1 MYGYIKFRKEVIG
14 ILYKEFVD
22 IHSHVLPAVDDG
34 ALNMAQSL
42 DLLRSMQSVGVT
54 HVFLTPHYCKRRGH
68 VTAAGKIKHTY
79 NKLCT
84 ACDEEQINIKL
95 HPGTEMEYSQDGARY
110 IREGRVFTLGGTNY
124 ILVEFAPYVKSQ
136 TILRSAREIVQLGL
150 TPVIAHV
157 ERYESLYTDFDVL
170 YSLKEIGVML
180 QVNVRSMCVFN
191 LKLRKFLKRIIKER
205 LADFLAGDVHT
216 VPLEEKEIAKCSKL
230 VIKYSSEEYLEAL
243 MSGNAKKTILN
254 KEIN

>member
-42 DLLRSMQSVGVT
+42 DTLRSMQSLGVT
-54 HVFLTPHYCKRRGH
+54 DVFLTPHYCKRRGH
-68 VTAAGKIKHTY
+68 VTPTGKIRHTY
-79 NKLCT
+79 SKLCT
-84 ACDEEQINIKL
+84 ACEDEQISIRL
-95 HPGTEMEYSQDGARY
+95 HLGTEMEYSQDGARY
-110 IREGRVFTLGGTNY
+110 IREGRVFTMGDTNY
-124 ILVEFAPYVKSQ
+124 ILVEFPPYIKSQ
-136 TILRSAREIVQLGL
+136 TILHATREIVQMGL
-150 TPVIAHV
+150 IPIIAHV
-157 ERYESLYTDFDVL
+157 ERYESLYSDFDVL
-170 YSLKEIGVML
+170 YSLKEIGVMI
-180 QVNVRSMCVFN
+180 QVNIRSMCVFN

-216 VPLEEKEIAKCSKL
+216 VPLDEKEIAKCSKL
-230 VIKYSSEEYLEAL
+230 VIKYSSEEYLDDL

-254 KEIN
+254 KEIK